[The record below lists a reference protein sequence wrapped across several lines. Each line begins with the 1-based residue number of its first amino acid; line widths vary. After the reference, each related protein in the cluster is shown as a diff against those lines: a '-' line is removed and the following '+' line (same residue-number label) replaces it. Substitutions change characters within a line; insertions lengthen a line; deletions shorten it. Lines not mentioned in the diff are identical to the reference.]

1 MYRCLAIALITAS
14 GVPYAS
20 AADLLLVI
28 ENHKFTPEQ
37 LRVPAGRRVKIVVDN
52 QDPTAEEFESFELNR
67 EKVIPG
73 KSKAIIWIGPLKPG
87 HYPFMGE
94 FNAAS
99 ARGTVIAE

>member
-37 LRVPAGRRVKIVVDN
+37 LRVPA
-52 QDPTAEEFESFELNR
+52 
-67 EKVIPG
+67 IPE
-73 KSKAIIWIGPLKPG
+73 W
-87 HYPFMGE
+87 E
-94 FNAAS
+94 
-99 ARGTVIAE
+99 